1 MKSNERTFGMQ
12 IAKLVVPICRTALVF
27 FWCFLLGNTA
37 QAQGDWTWMKGLNG
51 INQNGIYGVQGI
63 AAPANTPGGRQYA
76 AGCTD
81 ASGNLWFFGGQG
93 YPASG
98 STIGFL
104 NDLWKYNPST
114 NEWTWVKG
122 DNAISQNGVY
132 GTQGTSAAANK
143 PGGRYYA
150 EAWFDG
156 AGNFWM
162 FGGIG
167 FPESGSTSGYLND
180 LWKYNPSTNEWTW
193 VKGSKLINQ
202 SGTFGAKGTPA
213 VGNTPGG
220 LIATAGGV
228 LPSGNFWLH
237 GGNGY
242 NGSGSSGYMNDLWT
256 FDPISEQWTWVSGS
270 NAPNKNG
277 VYGTQGLPDA
287 GNFPGGRDRTAG
299 WSDASGNIWIFGGVG
314 YPESGLTGN
323 RLNDLWKYDASTN
336 QWVWMK
342 GSKAASQYAVYGTQG
357 TPAPGNTPGAR
368 EGTATWYGSTGK
380 LWLHGGAG
388 FTASTTGRLSDLW
401 CYDPSTNEWTWVKG
415 PNTPN
420 PSGAFGTQGTAAPGN
435 YPGGREGAV
444 AWLGASDELW
454 LFGGVG
460 RGVTASNGHLNDLW
474 KYAQPEPPSAEIEAS
489 GNGYPIE
496 NRSNTPSTD
505 NGTDFGAV
513 PSGSGTATSTFSLG
527 NGSTSVPLEL
537 TGAPLVTIAGLNAAD
552 FMVTAMPG
560 TPIAP
565 GGSTAFTVEF
575 TPSASGYRWA
585 IVIITHTDLPE
596 NPFVFMVSGFGL

>member
-98 STIGFL
+98 STIGF
-104 NDLWKYNPST
+104 
-114 NEWTWVKG
+114 
-122 DNAISQNGVY
+122 
-132 GTQGTSAAANK
+132 
-143 PGGRYYA
+143 
-150 EAWFDG
+150 
-156 AGNFWM
+156 
-162 FGGIG
+162 
-167 FPESGSTSGYLND
+167 LND

-299 WSDASGNIWIFGGVG
+299 TAGCGDVVG
-314 YPESGLTGN
+314 E
-323 RLNDLWKYDASTN
+323 R
-336 QWVWMK
+336 
-342 GSKAASQYAVYGTQG
+342 
-357 TPAPGNTPGAR
+357 
-368 EGTATWYGSTGK
+368 
-380 LWLHGGAG
+380 
-388 FTASTTGRLSDLW
+388 
-401 CYDPSTNEWTWVKG
+401 
-415 PNTPN
+415 
-420 PSGAFGTQGTAAPGN
+420 
-435 YPGGREGAV
+435 GGR
-444 AWLGASDELW
+444 
-454 LFGGVG
+454 
-460 RGVTASNGHLNDLW
+460 
-474 KYAQPEPPSAEIEAS
+474 
-489 GNGYPIE
+489 
-496 NRSNTPSTD
+496 
-505 NGTDFGAV
+505 
-513 PSGSGTATSTFSLG
+513 SLG
-527 NGSTSVPLEL
+527 GLRP
-537 TGAPLVTIAGLNAAD
+537 AAG
-552 FMVTAMPG
+552 
-560 TPIAP
+560 
-565 GGSTAFTVEF
+565 GG
-575 TPSASGYRWA
+575 P
-585 IVIITHTDLPE
+585 P
-596 NPFVFMVSGFGL
+596 